1 MTTRD
6 EYVAAIKQRLDEWN
20 AEMDTLE
27 AKAAQAKEDDK
38 ARYQELL
45 ATLRAKRQEGEQQL
59 AAIKAAT
66 EDSWMQFKADSD
78 RVWEAFRDSIHQF
91 KSHFK

>member
-6 EYVAAIKQRLDEWN
+6 KYVAATKLRLDEWN
-20 AEMDTLE
+20 ADMDTLE
-27 AKAAQAKEDDK
+27 AKVAEAKEEDK

-45 ATLRAKRQEGEQQL
+45 ATLRAKRQEGEEQL

-66 EDSWMQFKADSD
+66 EDTWTQFKADSD
-78 RVWEAFRDSIHQF
+78 RVWEAFKDSIHQF

>member
-6 EYVAAIKQRLDEWN
+6 EYVAATKQRLDEWN
-20 AEMDTLE
+20 AEMDALE
-27 AKAAQAKEDDK
+27 VKVAQAKEEDK

-45 ATLRAKRQEGEQQL
+45 VTLRAKRQEGEEQL

-66 EDSWMQFKADSD
+66 EDSWMQFKANSD
-78 RVWEAFRDSIHQF
+78 RVWEAFKDSVHQF
-91 KSHFK
+91 QSHFK